1 MLYTVATYLHLFYIA
16 TVSPWTSIGCLVN
29 HYSPSN
35 TIQWTQQKRN
45 DVVILCSRLWQSSEH
60 PVHLLLN
67 TKFEK
72 RVEVVW
78 TACCHS
84 QELCALCD
92 MTGWLRR
99 AQSRE
104 QSCGFFLV
112 FWKCWAPWILSLW
125 NVKKIIF
132 EMLKNNIAA
141 SQYKSHLKLTH
152 TVRAQ
157 SKINC
162 YSPVASHHLSIFPCF
177 QRFYANANPFLVN
190 C

>member
-1 MLYTVATYLHLFYIA
+1 MMLLFFAPDYG
-16 TVSPWTSIGCLVN
+16 S
-29 HYSPSN
+29 
-35 TIQWTQQKRN
+35 
-45 DVVILCSRLWQSSEH
+45 LWEH

-72 RVEVVW
+72 RVKVAW

-84 QELCALCD
+84 QELCALCG

-125 NVKKIIF
+125 NVKKYYF
-132 EMLKNNIAA
+132 WNVKNNIAA
-141 SQYKSHLKLTH
+141 SQYKSPFNADSYCKSTEQNKLLESC
-152 TVRAQ
+152 RF
-157 SKINC
+157 SSFM
-162 YSPVASHHLSIFPCF
+162 YFPCF
-177 QRFYANANPFLVN
+177 QRFYANANPFLVHW
-190 C
+190 